1 MSEGSGMENKI
12 WHKSYVPG
20 VPASIEYERIA
31 LPDAL
36 RRSARLYPE
45 NAALIMMGNTITY
58 SQLDEQVDRFAS
70 ALAGL
75 GIGKADRVA
84 LILPNIPQMVIATYA
99 LFRLGAVAVM
109 NNPLYTDRELEH
121 NLADSG
127 SKAAICLD
135 FFVPR
140 VISLKDKTRVETVIV
155 CHIRDFIPA
164 PQSQIQKD
172 HYNLHM
178 DIEPQKGVC
187 EFMDLLKSAP
197 AAMSGE
203 SAGFDDLA
211 ALIYTGGTTGVSK
224 AVMLSHANS
233 SIAVQQFKAWMFDLK
248 DGEERVLA
256 VLPFFHVAG
265 YTDIMNQCI
274 YRGFT
279 AVLVP
284 WPDAGVIHTM
294 IREYRPTVFGAV
306 PTLYVGLMNHPEF
319 AKTDFSFIKGCL
331 SGAAPM
337 ALETIKAWERV
348 VGATIIELYGLTET
362 TAICHFNPWGGK
374 TKVGSVGV
382 PVPDTDCRIVD
393 IETGLADQPCN
404 QPGEVL
410 VKGPQV
416 CSGYYGKPDETGL
429 AIRDGWLSTGDIG
442 YMDDDGYLFI
452 VDRKK
457 DIIIAGGY
465 NIYPR
470 EIDEVLYEHPK
481 IKDACS
487 FGIPDTYRGETV
499 KAVIVLKEGAVATE
513 KEIQDYCR
521 EKLSA
526 YKVPK
531 MIEFRQQLPV
541 SATGKILRRVLRD
554 EEIAKQKAA
563 AV

>member
-1 MSEGSGMENKI
+1 MEKRI

-20 VPASIEYERIA
+20 VPASIEYEKITM
-31 LPDAL
+31 PEAL
-36 RRSARLYPE
+36 RRSAKLYPE
-45 NAALIMMGNTITY
+45 NAALVMMGNVITFA
-58 SQLDEQVDRFAS
+58 QLDDYVNQCAS

-75 GIGKADRVA
+75 GIGREDRVA

-109 NNPLYTDRELEH
+109 NNPLYTERELEH
-121 NLADSG
+121 NLVDSG

-140 VISLKDKTRVETVIV
+140 IISLKDKTSVATIIT

-164 PQSQIQKD
+164 PESQIQKD

-178 DIEPQKGVC
+178 DIEPQKGVH
-187 EFMDLLKSAP
+187 EFMDLLKGASP
-197 AAMSGE
+197 KPPKTE
-203 SAGFDDLA
+203 VGFDDLA
-211 ALIYTGGTTGVSK
+211 ALMYTGGTTGVSK

-233 SIAVQQFKAWMFDLK
+233 SIAVQQFKAWLFDLEDAK
-248 DGEERVLA
+248 ERVLA

-284 WPDAGVIHTM
+284 RPDAGIIHTM
-294 IREYRPTVFGAV
+294 IREYRPTIFGAV

-337 ALETIKAWERV
+337 AIETIRSWESV

-393 IETGLADQPCN
+393 IETGLDELPCN
-404 QPGEVL
+404 KAGEVL

-416 CSGYYGKPDETGL
+416 CSGYYGKPDETRL
-429 AIRDGWLSTGDIG
+429 SIRDGWLSTGDIG

-481 IKDACS
+481 VKDACS
-487 FGIPDTYRGETV
+487 FGVPDPYRGETV
-499 KAVIVLKEGAVATE
+499 KAVIVLKEGVVASE
-513 KEIQDYCR
+513 KEIQDFCR

-531 MIEFRQQLPV
+531 TIEFRQQLPM

-554 EEIAKQKAA
+554 EEIAKQKASA
-563 AV
+563 E

>member
-1 MSEGSGMENKI
+1 MEKKI
-12 WHKSYVPG
+12 WHKSYGPG
-20 VPASIEYERIA
+20 VPASIEYERVT

-45 NAALIMMGNTITY
+45 NAALIMMGNVITY
-58 SQLDEQVDRFAS
+58 SQLDEYVDRLAS
-70 ALAGL
+70 ALSGL
-75 GIGKADRVA
+75 GMGRGDRVA

-140 VISLKDKTRVETVIV
+140 VISLKDKTQVETIIV

-164 PQSQIQKD
+164 PESQIQKD

-178 DIEPQKGVC
+178 DIEPQKGVY
-187 EFMDLLKSAP
+187 EFMDLLKTTP
-197 AAMSGE
+197 AAPVGTV
-203 SAGFDDLA
+203 AGFDDLA

-284 WPDAGVIHTM
+284 RPDAGVIHTM

-337 ALETIKAWERV
+337 ALETIKAWENV
-348 VGATIIELYGLTET
+348 VGSTIIELYGLTET
-362 TAICHFNPWGGK
+362 SAICHFNPWGGK
-374 TKVGSVGV
+374 TQVGSVGV
-382 PVPDTDCRIVD
+382 PVPNTDCRIVD
-393 IETGLADQPCN
+393 IETGLKDLPCN

-416 CSGYYGKPDETGL
+416 CSGYYGKPEETTL
-429 AIRDGWLSTGDIG
+429 SIRDGWLSTGDIG

-481 IKDACS
+481 VKDACS

-499 KAVIVLKEGAVATE
+499 KAVIVLKEGAVATV

-531 MIEFRQQLPV
+531 MIEFRQQLPM

-554 EEIAKQKAA
+554 EEIAMQKAA
-563 AV
+563 TK